1 MSIPFINAVFVS
13 DLGPYERLVMLALA
27 DRADD
32 TTGACYPSILD
43 ICARTG
49 MKERGVQNVVK
60 RLIELGVLVVN
71 WGGGRHQRNTYTL
84 KLNPAPDAVY
94 VEKPRTKNTVSH
106 TETPHVMTE
115 TPHATTLN
123 PAPDAGEPSIT
134 IIEPSVISK
143 KAPDAILGI
152 LCEVHGVTEE
162 AAKSFIAYR
171 RKSKAKALTETA
183 AKRVSKNLWE
193 IAQRGGDPNDAMGL
207 AEERG
212 WATAEPDWYFKS
224 KGSNYDNRTSHP
236 SQPRRAG
243 DGSGTIDAFAAVAAR
258 HAGRAQ

>member
-1 MSIPFINAVFVS
+1 MSIAFINAVFSS

-32 TTGACYPSILD
+32 TTGACYPSISD

-60 RLIELGVLVVN
+60 RLIELGILVVN

-94 VEKPRTKNTVSH
+94 IDKPRTRNTVSH

-115 TPHATTLN
+115 TPHDTTLN

-134 IIEPSVISK
+134 TIEPPVISK
-143 KAPDAILGI
+143 KAPNPVLSI
-152 LCEVHGVTEE
+152 LCEVHGVTDA

-171 RKSKAKALTETA
+171 RGHKSKGLTETA
-183 AKRVSKNLWE
+183 AVRLSKLLWE
-193 IAQRGGDPNDAMGL
+193 IVTQGGDPSDALGL

-212 WATAEPDWYFKS
+212 WASVQPDWYFKT
-224 KGSNYDNRTSHP
+224 KGSSNDNRTNNTGK
-236 SQPRRAG
+236 PRRAG
-243 DGSGTIDAFAAVAAR
+243 DGAGTIDAFAAVAAR
-258 HAGRAQ
+258 YGSGAQ